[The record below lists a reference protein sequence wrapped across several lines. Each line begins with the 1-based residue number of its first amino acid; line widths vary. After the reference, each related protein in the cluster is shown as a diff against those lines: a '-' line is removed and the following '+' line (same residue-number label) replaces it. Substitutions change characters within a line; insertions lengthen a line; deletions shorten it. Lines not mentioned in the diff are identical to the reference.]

1 MNKQE
6 NQQFPM
12 IGGSSLL
19 VIFAVLCLTV
29 FALLGFSTV
38 QADKRLSDVSIQ
50 AVADYYT
57 ADSRAEE
64 ILAALRA
71 GQLPEDVTKTDG
83 ICSYQV
89 TVSPTMEL
97 RIEVREDDWKVLRW
111 QVVSTVQ
118 WQADESL
125 DLWNGGN

>member
-1 MNKQE
+1 
-6 NQQFPM
+6 
-12 IGGSSLL
+12 
-19 VIFAVLCLTV
+19 
-29 FALLGFSTV
+29 